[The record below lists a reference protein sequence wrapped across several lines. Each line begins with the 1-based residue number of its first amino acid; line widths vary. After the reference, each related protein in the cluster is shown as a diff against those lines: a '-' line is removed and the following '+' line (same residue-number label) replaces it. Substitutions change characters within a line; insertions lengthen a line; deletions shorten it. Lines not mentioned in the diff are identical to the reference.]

1 LANDFGVDNFEA
13 IFGQYKD
20 MVYKTAYLILGD
32 THRAEDVLQEV
43 FIKVHKS
50 LDTFDSRKGT
60 FSTWLRR
67 ITVNQCISERRNTH
81 SPPLSLERLEEEGF
95 DLAGADSRHPEELA
109 VKREESQRIQRA
121 MKTLDRKHRAVV
133 TLRYFNEL
141 SYEEIAQ
148 VLSIPLGTVKSRI
161 NTAIRALRQEL
172 IEGGTDHELQESK
185 PVACRLSR

>member
-1 LANDFGVDNFEA
+1 VDNFEA

-50 LDTFDSRKGT
+50 LDTFDSRKGA

-67 ITVNQCISERRNTH
+67 ITVNQCIAERRNTH
-81 SPPLSLERLEEEGF
+81 SPSLSLEKLEEEGF
-95 DLAGADSRHPEELA
+95 DPAGADSRHPEELV

-133 TLRYFNEL
+133 TLRYFDEL

>member
-1 LANDFGVDNFEA
+1 MVVGDRTLAKNFGVENVDNFEA
-13 IFGQYKD
+13 IFRQYKD

-32 THRAEDVLQEV
+32 AHRAEDVLQEV

-50 LDTFDSRKGT
+50 LDTFDSQKGA

-67 ITVNQCISERRNTH
+67 ITVNQCVTERRNRH
-81 SPPLSLERLEEEGF
+81 LPSLSLSLERLEEEGF
-95 DLAGADSRHPEELA
+95 DLEGADSQRPEELA

-133 TLRYFNEL
+133 TLKYSNEL

-148 VLSIPLGTVKSRI
+148 VLSIPLGTVKSRL
-161 NTAIRALRQEL
+161 NTAIRVLRQEL
-172 IEGGTDHELQESK
+172 IEGRN
-185 PVACRLSR
+185 RL